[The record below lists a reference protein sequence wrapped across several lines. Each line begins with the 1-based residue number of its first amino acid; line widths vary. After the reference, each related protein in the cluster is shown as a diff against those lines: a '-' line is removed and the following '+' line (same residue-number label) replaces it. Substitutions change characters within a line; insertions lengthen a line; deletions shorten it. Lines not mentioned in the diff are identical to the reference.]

1 MDVAALVENYGYP
14 VILLGS
20 LLEGES
26 VLLAGGFAA
35 HRGYLVLPGVIAVGA
50 LGGFL
55 GDQILFHLGRR
66 HGSHIVF
73 RFPKVARQS
82 QKMNKWLLRHQ
93 NFSIILVRF
102 VYGMRLAGPVLLGMS
117 GISPFRFFFLNLTG
131 AIIWATLV
139 SFLGY
144 GSGVVLNALL
154 SDIGKYEEITILVI
168 LFSSL
173 IFSIVYRHRLNKHQ
187 VVLRREAGIADK
199 IKSQ

>member
-1 MDVAALVENYGYP
+1 MDVAALVQNYGYP
-14 VILLGS
+14 AILLGS

-35 HRGYLVLPGVIAVGA
+35 HRGYLVLPGVIAAGA

-66 HGSHIVF
+66 HGPGIVF
-73 RFPKVARQS
+73 RFPKVAQQS
-82 QKMNKWLLRHQ
+82 QKMSKWLLRHQ

-117 GISPFRFFFLNLTG
+117 GISSLRFFLLNLTG

-144 GSGVVLNALL
+144 VSGMVLNALL
-154 SDIGKYEEITILVI
+154 SDLGKYEEITILFI

-173 IFSIVYRHRLNKHQ
+173 VFGIVYRHRLKHQ

-199 IKSQ
+199 IKPQ